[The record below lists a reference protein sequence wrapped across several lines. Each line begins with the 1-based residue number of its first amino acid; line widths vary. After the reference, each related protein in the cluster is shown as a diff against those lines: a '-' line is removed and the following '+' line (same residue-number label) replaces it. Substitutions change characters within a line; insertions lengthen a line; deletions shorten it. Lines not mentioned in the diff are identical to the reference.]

1 MEDAPFDE
9 AFQEFCQGISAYGPY
24 WDHLLGYW
32 KASLERPGT
41 ILLLKYEDM
50 KGDTSSSVK
59 RLAEF
64 IGYPFSVEEEKA
76 GVKGHIIKSCP
87 VKTKDDA
94 ELAEN
99 HSKESAKGN
108 KEEIK
113 PTQPKVSIK
122 YLEFIYFKARG
133 ILKGTD
139 QGTWD
144 DLWYLSSTTDKH
156 LCNNL
161 NFFCKIK
168 ENFLVEK
175 LEDQMKF
182 LFTYGLNEVVI
193 KNDNQGY
200 LIPRVHYAPEVTLNR
215 LVTQTRL

>member
-1 MEDAPFDE
+1 MFR
-9 AFQEFCQGISAYGPY
+9 
-24 WDHLLGYW
+24 
-32 KASLERPGT
+32 KKLEEIELFNSSIPQD
-41 ILLLKYEDM
+41 KY
-50 KGDTSSSVK
+50 KK
-59 RLAEF
+59 HKCFYCKQR
-64 IGYPFSVEEEKA
+64 
-76 GVKGHIIKSCP
+76 GHIIKSCP
-87 VKTKDDA
+87 VKTKNDA
-94 ELAEN
+94 ELTEN

-122 YLEFIYFKARG
+122 YPEFNHFKTRG

-139 QGTWD
+139 QSTWD

-161 NFFCKIK
+161 NFLRKIK

-182 LFTYGLNEVVI
+182 LFTYGLGEVVI

-200 LIPRVHYAPEVTLNR
+200 LIPGVHYAPEVTLNI
-215 LVTQTRL
+215 LSIDLLHKQGFETFVEEDS